1 MRPIRPILISILTVG
16 LVAWASHQPSVKRP
30 EVIDFGSPR
39 QAMVQA
45 LQGYCSSIE
54 ERKFDPP
61 QVPEAK
67 SHSQI
72 DCQGFEYFGAP
83 RLAEFVFADDE
94 LILTWIL
101 VDDSELAELENAF
114 IARFGEPTIQ
124 KDDVTAFTAANAAV
138 RKDVPEALYYAD
150 SVAPLFEAQ
159 FNSQ

>member
-1 MRPIRPILISILTVG
+1 MRLLRPIVISVFTVG
-16 LVAWASHQPSVKRP
+16 LVAWASHQPSVKLP

-45 LQGYCSSIE
+45 LQDYCSSIE
-54 ERKFDPP
+54 EHTFDPP
-61 QVPEAK
+61 QVPEATT
-67 SHSQI
+67 HSQI

-101 VDDSELAELENAF
+101 VDKSELAALETAF
-114 IARFGEPTIQ
+114 IARFGEPTI
-124 KDDVTAFTAANAAV
+124 KSEDVTAFTDANAAV

-150 SVAPLFEAQ
+150 SVAPLV
-159 FNSQ
+159 